1 LQKWISQIQE
11 FIESRITLAKLNSL
25 IENAKQNKFDIP
37 DTIKDQIDRSIKFGK
52 EIKKWCQNKQP
63 IEKLRQR
70 KDTLNDQKIITSD
83 MSNFEEAVV
92 RSEEWAIRA
101 TEY

>member
-37 DTIKDQIDRSIKFGK
+37 DTI
-52 EIKKWCQNKQP
+52 NKQP